1 MNYIVFDLEWNQSPS
16 GKDGENPH
24 IPFEIINIGAVKLD
38 NNLNIIDEFSV
49 LIRPKI
55 YRELNHITKDLTG
68 FTMNELNRHGK
79 KFTVACDEF
88 IKWCGD
94 DYALCTWGSLDIF
107 ELQRNMAYYKYPLLK
122 APVFFYDLQKIYSI
136 LYDNGK
142 SFISLENAVDAL
154 NIPTNTNFHQAL
166 DDAYYTGLVL
176 QKLDIDTVKK
186 YYSVDYYQV
195 PQNRNEEF
203 TLVFDKY
210 SKYVSKTF
218 ETKVD
223 VMADRVV
230 TSTVCYKCGQKL
242 KKKIRFFSD
251 NSRIYY
257 CLCIC
262 PNDGYLKG
270 KIRIKKTVNNKY
282 FAVKTLKL
290 TDESGA
296 EAIRT
301 RQIES
306 KKKKAKKA

>member
-1 MNYIVFDLEWNQSPS
+1 M
-16 GKDGENPH
+16 
-24 IPFEIINIGAVKLD
+24 
-38 NNLNIIDEFSV
+38 
-49 LIRPKI
+49 
-55 YRELNHITKDLTG
+55 
-68 FTMNELNRHGK
+68 
-79 KFTVACDEF
+79 
-88 IKWCGD
+88 
-94 DYALCTWGSLDIF
+94 
-107 ELQRNMAYYKYPLLK
+107 
-122 APVFFYDLQKIYSI
+122 QKIYSI

-166 DDAYYTGLVL
+166 EDAYYTGLVL
-176 QKLDIDTVKK
+176 QKLDIDTVNK

-270 KIRIKKTVNNKY
+270 KIRIKKSVNNKY